1 MAMNRTRN
9 ILRSQGGFTIAELLI
24 AVALLVMV
32 LGAAYTL
39 FDFVIGKTD
48 YISGGSQAT
57 EDARLAMNS
66 ITRLLRQSQERV
78 DGEGAIYRAQPRWIG
93 FYCDYDKDGAL
104 EKVEFR
110 VQGKDLYRSFQ
121 EPDAGSDP
129 ATYDTTTPQEKVL
142 IASADT
148 GWNGN
153 VFDYF
158 GVGDPPPTVPAG
170 QPEDV
175 AAVEVE
181 LRTLGKQQG
190 MGVQHEGIRL
200 TSWVRIRSVHN
211 GLD

>member
-1 MAMNRTRN
+1 MNRMRAL
-9 ILRSQGGFTIAELLI
+9 LRSQGGFTIAELLI
-24 AVALLVMV
+24 AAALLVMV

-39 FDFVIGKTD
+39 FDFVLGKTD
-48 YISGGSQAT
+48 YISGGSEAT
-57 EDARLAMNS
+57 DDARLAMNS
-66 ITRLLRQSQERV
+66 ITRLLRQAQEPS

-93 FYCDYDKDGAL
+93 FYCDYDKDGAI

-110 VQGKDLYRSFQ
+110 VQGKYLYRSFQ
-121 EPDAGSDP
+121 EPDPGSSP
-129 ATYDTTTPQEKVL
+129 PTYTGTTPQEKVL

-153 VFDYF
+153 VFNYY
-158 GVGDPPPTVPAG
+158 GVGDPPPSVPAG
-170 QPEDV
+170 QAEDV

-181 LRTLGKQQG
+181 LRTRGKQQG
-190 MGVQHEGIRL
+190 MGVQHDGIRL